1 MMMMML
7 LLLPSLLLELVL
19 HNSDLIVRSLHK
31 PIRHLHRNA
40 NKKKFSK
47 PTTHTSH
54 QTNET
59 MHTKT
64 QQFGSN
70 LSEIP
75 IENPNKL
82 KM

>member
-1 MMMMML
+1 MMMML

-19 HNSDLIVRSLHK
+19 HNSDLIVRSFHK

-40 NKKKFSK
+40 KQKKFSK

-54 QTNET
+54 QTKET